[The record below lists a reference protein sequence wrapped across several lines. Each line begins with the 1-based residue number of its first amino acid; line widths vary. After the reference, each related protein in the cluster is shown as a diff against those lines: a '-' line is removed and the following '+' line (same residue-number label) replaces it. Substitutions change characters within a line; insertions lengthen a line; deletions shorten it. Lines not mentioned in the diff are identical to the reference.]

1 MKRISYLDGH
11 RGIAILLVVLY
22 HAFSRWTELVPYGN
36 DFADFP
42 LFRFGYLGVEL
53 FFLISGFVILMTLE
67 KCNSFTEFM
76 YHRWL
81 RLFPAMLVC
90 SLFIYVTAQYFIERP
105 NGIPVAKDLIPGM
118 SFIYPYLLGKLTGME
133 FNNIEN
139 SFWSLYVE
147 FKFYIIAAI
156 FYSLW
161 GSKNLVVALFLC
173 FITYFVFKEV
183 KLLTDHKAVYY
194 ASAISSYLGF
204 KYFGWFAAGASYYM
218 FVKEDNKIWF
228 LFGAIICLI
237 SSIILAVE
245 AKSFSTF
252 IAIAMISLF
261 FSTSLI
267 SNKLQQLISN
277 RFLLAL
283 GFVSY
288 PLYLLHENMMIA
300 IIIKANYILPSY
312 LSITLPFLAIGL
324 IFMLAYFIAK
334 KIERPLK
341 KAIELLFSKL
351 QLFHKKRLKN

>member
-11 RGIAILLVVLY
+11 RGIAILLVLLY

-67 KCNSFTEFM
+67 KFNSFTEFM

-81 RLFPAMLVC
+81 RLFPAMLIC
-90 SLFIYVTAQYFIERP
+90 SLFVFFTAQYFIERP
-105 NGIPVAKDLIPGM
+105 NGIPLARDLIPGM
-118 SFIYPYLLGKLTGME
+118 SFIDPYLLGKLSGE
-133 FNNIEN
+133 DFNNIEN
-139 SFWSLYVE
+139 SFWSLYIE

-156 FYSLW
+156 FYSFL

-173 FITYFVFKEV
+173 FITYFVFKEI
-183 KLLTDHKAVYY
+183 KPLTDHKAVYY
-194 ASAISSYLGF
+194 ISAISNYLGF
-204 KYFGWFAAGASYYM
+204 KYFGWFAAGASYYL

-228 LFGAIICLI
+228 IFGAIICLI
-237 SSIILAVE
+237 SSIVLAVE

-252 IAIAMISLF
+252 IAIAIISIF

-277 RFLLAL
+277 RFLLAF

-300 IIIKANYILPSY
+300 IIIKTQNILPSN
-312 LSITLPFLAIGL
+312 LSIILPFLAISL
-324 IFMLAYFIAK
+324 IFMVAYFIAK
-334 KIERPLK
+334 KVERPLK
-341 KAIELLFSKL
+341 KTIESFFTKVRLFYKN
-351 QLFHKKRLKN
+351 RLKN